1 MPNAALL
8 RYIHSKVL
16 AQADRARRGVLE
28 PDRAMSAISAPAPD
42 KVGLYVLVNETRL
55 GVQLAAVYKSAEPG
69 VVVYSEDDVREE
81 ARGDAEF
88 EARAREFARVH
99 TLIPA
104 VTRKY
109 PKKDSETK

>member
-8 RYIHSKVL
+8 RYIHGKVL

-28 PDRAMSAISAPAPD
+28 PDKAMSAISAPAPD
-42 KVGLYVLVNETRL
+42 KNGLYVLVNETSL
-55 GVQLAAVYKSAEPG
+55 GVQRSAVYKSASPG
-69 VVVYSEDDVREE
+69 SVVYSEDDVREE
-81 ARGDAEF
+81 ARGDAAF

-109 PKKDSETK
+109 FRKEGSK